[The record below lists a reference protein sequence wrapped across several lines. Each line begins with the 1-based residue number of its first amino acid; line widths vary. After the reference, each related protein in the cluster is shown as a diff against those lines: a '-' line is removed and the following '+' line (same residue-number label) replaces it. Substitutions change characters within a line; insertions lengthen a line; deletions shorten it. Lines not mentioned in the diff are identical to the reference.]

1 MPSWIQRVFRR
12 TDDATESAPSEP
24 ADSEPQPAP
33 HGQTGQTGQTGP
45 AVQGNLATKQDPVE
59 RRSCARVNLELRVRL
74 RFDSPEAMIASRTFD
89 ISRNGAFIALK
100 DPRPRGTRVRLT
112 LEIDDTKVMVGGV
125 VVRSSDGKK
134 GTRRGM
140 GIQFTEISDEAAE
153 SLARLL
159 EPHRA

>member
-12 TDDATESAPSEP
+12 TDDATEEAPSEP
-24 ADSEPQPAP
+24 AAREPQPAP
-33 HGQTGQTGQTGP
+33 MSQM
-45 AVQGNLATKQDPVE
+45 VEGNLATKQAPVE
-59 RRSCARVNLELRVRL
+59 RRSCARVNLELQVRL

-140 GIQFTEISDEAAE
+140 GIQFTEISDEAAK

>member
-12 TDDATESAPSEP
+12 TEAATDEAPTETAAPEAEPAPS
-24 ADSEPQPAP
+24 
-33 HGQTGQTGQTGP
+33 GQMGQM
-45 AVQGNLATKQDPVE
+45 VQGNLATKQAPVE
-59 RRSCARVNLELRVRL
+59 RRSCARVNLELQVRL
-74 RFDSPEAMIASRTFD
+74 RFDSAEAMIASRTFD

-112 LEIDDTKVMVGGV
+112 LEIEDTKVTVGGV

-140 GIQFTEISDEAAE
+140 GIQFTEISDEAAR